1 MLQRSP
7 SPWSLAGEVLD
18 KAVQVWKDVA
28 NDWNKVDRAEQG
40 FEDAEEG
47 ADVSV
52 GEGQSQKAVQ
62 DTTGSVDS
70 SNPDDTGNA
79 ATVMEELDENRVRKA
94 GQMILSACSTAKG
107 AIEKRR
113 VAVDRWKML
122 RSKIRA
128 YAWNLM
134 LQRGQGKPLQLLDRK
149 EVRERLAFTRIRV
162 GGEGNVIDA
171 FVNERISM
179 EENPDDELHSLHAFL
194 DVCYHD
200 TKRIYRHYA
209 SSEPGAA
216 GTMDEPEFLNFVRDS
231 KLISSHLTVRQA
243 QHIFGEV
250 ARNMG
255 TGDAELQAA
264 DFIIALVHLA
274 VSLIRH
280 APHSHH
286 HCSLSSLHNRTKLK
300 LNTNLFLA

>member
-7 SPWSLAGEVLD
+7 SPWSLAGEVLN

-62 DTTGSVDS
+62 NTADSVDP
-70 SNPDDTGNA
+70 SNPEIPVI

-134 LQRGQGKPLQLLDRK
+134 LQRGQGKPLCSFK

-162 GGEGNVIDA
+162 DGEGNVIDA
-171 FVNERISM
+171 FV
-179 EENPDDELHSLHAFL
+179 
-194 DVCYHD
+194 
-200 TKRIYRHYA
+200 K
-209 SSEPGAA
+209 G
-216 GTMDEPEFLNFVRDS
+216 
-231 KLISSHLTVRQA
+231 
-243 QHIFGEV
+243 
-250 ARNMG
+250 
-255 TGDAELQAA
+255 
-264 DFIIALVHLA
+264 
-274 VSLIRH
+274 
-280 APHSHH
+280 
-286 HCSLSSLHNRTKLK
+286 
-300 LNTNLFLA
+300 